1 MAEIEVRDLKNK
13 VVGKLEL
20 SDEVFNYEASE
31 TLVWEAVKAYQAA
44 QRKGTHSAKGRSDV
58 RGGGKKPWRQ
68 KGTGRARV
76 GTIRSPLWA
85 GGGTVHPPQPRD
97 YTEGF
102 PKKKRRG
109 AMKLI
114 LTDKV
119 KNDRILVFENLDLES
134 HRTKD
139 FSALLQKLDVPNK
152 VLLVDGKDN
161 RNLYLSSRNLK
172 NAKMVS
178 TSGVNVYD
186 LLNHEVLLISK
197 QAVLDLQEVLKK

>member
-1 MAEIEVRDLKNK
+1 MAQEKNNTP
-13 VVGKLEL
+13 GKQGINETVN
-20 SDEVFNYEASE
+20 SDEAIRWYTFE
-31 TLVWEAVKAYQAA
+31 EAVK
-44 QRKGTHSAKGRSDV
+44 
-58 RGGGKKPWRQ
+58 
-68 KGTGRARV
+68 
-76 GTIRSPLWA
+76 LN
-85 GGGTVHPPQPRD
+85 
-97 YTEGF
+97 EGF

-119 KNDRILVFENLDLES
+119 KNDRLMVFENLDLES

-139 FSALLQKLDVPNK
+139 FSALLQKLEIPNK

-172 NAKMVS
+172 NAKMVP